1 MQTELRFPMKRFI
14 AFVMM
19 IIIGVGSAATV
30 MAASVSATIIVDGS
44 TSTIQVLSTETEDI
58 LKQANIQVKAND
70 IVTRSDDN
78 GIVINVKKAFDTQ
91 IDADGHIFS
100 QPAYRGETVADALER
115 AGITLGAND
124 KVTPGAGEVLSS
136 GDKIVVTRRYN
147 ITINADGLQITK
159 LVSDGTVGDALLEAG
174 ILLGEHD
181 VVNVERSVSLREGMN
196 ISVSRVSYRTV
207 TAEEP
212 IPFEVISKPTDTLYQ
227 GITQIE
233 TAGKDGLQKVEKRE
247 KLVDG
252 VVVDTEILSSQV
264 ITEPVAQVVQEGTKV
279 KPSSYATVMAD
290 GSVYDQN
297 GVKVNYSKYLTG
309 KCTAYTSNGGYTS
322 TGAKA
327 AKGLVAVDP
336 KVIPYGTKL
345 FICSEDGKTVYGYA
359 TAADTGGAMLSGRI
373 LVDLYYDTV
382 AECYQFG
389 VRNMRVYILD

>member
-19 IIIGVGSAATV
+19 IIVGVGSAATV
-30 MAASVSATIIVDGS
+30 MAASVSATIVVDGN
-44 TSTIQVLSTETEDI
+44 TSNIQVLSTETEDI
-58 LKQANIQVKAND
+58 LKQANIQVRAND

-78 GIVINVKKAFDTQ
+78 GIVITVKKAFDTQ

-124 KVTPGAGEVLSS
+124 KVTPGIGEMLST

-147 ITINADGLQITK
+147 ITISADGLQITK
-159 LVSDGTVGDALLEAG
+159 LAESGTVGDALLEAG

-181 VVNVERSVSLREGMN
+181 IVNVERSVSLREGMN

-309 KCTAYTSNGGYTS
+309 KCSAYTSNGGYTS

-327 AKGLVAVDP
+327 ARGLVAVDP

-389 VRNMRVYILD
+389 VRNMRVYVLS

>member
-136 GDKIVVTRRYN
+136 GDKIVVTRRYH

-389 VRNMRVYILD
+389 VRNMRVYVLD

>member
-1 MQTELRFPMKRFI
+1 MQTELRFPIKRFVM
-14 AFVMM
+14 FVMM
-19 IIIGVGSAATV
+19 IIIGVGSLATV
-30 MAASVSATIIVDGS
+30 MAATVSATIVVDGS
-44 TSTIQVLSTETEDI
+44 ASTIQVLSTETEDI

-78 GIVINVKKAFDTQ
+78 GIVITIKKAFNTL
-91 IDADGHIFS
+91 IDADGHIFD
-100 QPAYRGETVADALER
+100 QPAYRGETVGDALER

-124 KVTPGAGEVLSS
+124 TVSPNVGDTLSS

-147 ITINADGLQITK
+147 ITINADGQQITK
-159 LVSDGTVGDALLEAG
+159 LMEGGTVGDALIEAG
-174 ILLGEHD
+174 VLLGEHD
-181 VVNVERSVSLREGMN
+181 VVNVGRHISLYEGMN
-196 ISVSRVSYRTV
+196 INVSRVSYRTV
-207 TAEEP
+207 TAEET
-212 IPFEVISKPTDTLYQ
+212 IPFEVISKPTDTLYK

-252 VVVDTEILSSQV
+252 VVVETEILSSQV

-389 VRNMRVYILD
+389 VRNMRVYILE

>member
-1 MQTELRFPMKRFI
+1 MQTELRFPIKRFVM
-14 AFVMM
+14 FVMM
-19 IIIGVGSAATV
+19 IIIGVGSLATV
-30 MAASVSATIIVDGS
+30 MAATVSATIVVDGS
-44 TSTIQVLSTETEDI
+44 ASTIQVLSTETEDI

-78 GIVINVKKAFDTQ
+78 GIVITIKKAFNTL
-91 IDADGHIFS
+91 IDADGHIFD
-100 QPAYRGETVADALER
+100 QPAYRGETVGDALER

-124 KVTPGAGEVLSS
+124 TVSPNVGDTLSS

-147 ITINADGLQITK
+147 ITINADGQQITK
-159 LVSDGTVGDALLEAG
+159 LMEGGTVGDALIEAG

-181 VVNVERSVSLREGMN
+181 VVNVGRHISLYEGMN

-207 TAEEP
+207 TAEET
-212 IPFEVISKPTDTLYQ
+212 IPFEVISKPTDTLYK

-252 VVVDTEILSSQV
+252 VVVETEILSSQV

-389 VRNMRVYILD
+389 VRNMRVYILE

>member
-252 VVVDTEILSSQV
+252 VVVDTELLSSQV

-389 VRNMRVYILD
+389 VRNMRVYVLD

>member
-389 VRNMRVYILD
+389 VRNMRVYVLD

>member
-207 TAEEP
+207 TAGAP
-212 IPFEVISKPTDTLYQ
+212 IPFEVISKPTDTLDQ
-227 GITQIE
+227 GP
-233 TAGKDGLQKVEKRE
+233 D
-247 KLVDG
+247 
-252 VVVDTEILSSQV
+252 
-264 ITEPVAQVVQEGTKV
+264 
-279 KPSSYATVMAD
+279 
-290 GSVYDQN
+290 
-297 GVKVNYSKYLTG
+297 
-309 KCTAYTSNGGYTS
+309 
-322 TGAKA
+322 
-327 AKGLVAVDP
+327 
-336 KVIPYGTKL
+336 
-345 FICSEDGKTVYGYA
+345 
-359 TAADTGGAMLSGRI
+359 
-373 LVDLYYDTV
+373 
-382 AECYQFG
+382 
-389 VRNMRVYILD
+389 